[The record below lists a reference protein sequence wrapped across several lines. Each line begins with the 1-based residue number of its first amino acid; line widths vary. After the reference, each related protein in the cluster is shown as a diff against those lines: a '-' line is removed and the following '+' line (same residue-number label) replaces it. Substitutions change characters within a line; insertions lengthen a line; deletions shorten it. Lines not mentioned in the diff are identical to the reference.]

1 MPDPISP
8 ISLDELQQH
17 LQNFHERL
25 TYIEKIALPS
35 RVTKD
40 ELHSAVVDA
49 NLYALARF
57 QSLSRELQALK
68 QTLASLKNA
77 VHGA

>member
-1 MPDPISP
+1 MPNSISP

-17 LQNFHERL
+17 LKNFHERL
-25 TYIEKIALPS
+25 TYLEKIALPS

-40 ELHSAVVDA
+40 ELHSGVIDA

-57 QSLSRELQALK
+57 QSLSREVQALK
-68 QTLASLKNA
+68 QA
-77 VHGA
+77 VELLRRDA

>member
-1 MPDPISP
+1 MPEPMSP

-17 LQNFHERL
+17 LKNFHERL
-25 TYIEKIALPS
+25 TYLEKIALPS

-40 ELHSAVVDA
+40 ELHSGVNDA

-57 QSLSRELQALK
+57 QSLSREVQALK
-68 QTLASLKNA
+68 QA
-77 VHGA
+77 VDLLRRDA